1 MVGGFQRRMAK
12 RSILQVLQLKIACE
26 KSKRLLSISMEIPIV
41 VDNFYQDETLYIVIT
56 RAKFEN
62 LCKDLFNKLTAPIDE
77 VLHIANIGPSNIKE
91 VVMVGGSTKIPK
103 IKEIIAS
110 FFEGVNVKINDSIN
124 PDEVVAYGAAVKA
137 YIIHSKKK
145 AVLNDIILLDT
156 NPFSLGLGV
165 ENYYQLIL

>member
-1 MVGGFQRRMAK
+1 MYFRRHSFRRRGLVEYCLREFCNKYSINENEIRINNTKGMK
-12 RSILQVLQLKIACE
+12 RLKIACE

-145 AVLNDIILLDT
+145 Q
-156 NPFSLGLGV
+156 
-165 ENYYQLIL
+165 Y